1 MKKDIVIEIS
11 LIGLVTILAVLR
23 KNCNL
28 SDSAVNWTMNNS
40 EDFETIVKQ
49 ELNMSDTDLLRLLT
63 LCKKWED
70 GNNLDIF
77 GFRLG
82 E

>member
-1 MKKDIVIEIS
+1 
-11 LIGLVTILAVLR
+11 LFRLFIL
-23 KNCNL
+23 C
-28 SDSAVNWTMNNS
+28 
-40 EDFETIVKQ
+40 E
-49 ELNMSDTDLLRLLT
+49 
-63 LCKKWED
+63 KWQD

>member
-1 MKKDIVIEIS
+1 MNIS
-11 LIGLVTILAVLR
+11 LIGLVTMLAVLS

-28 SDSAVNWTMNNS
+28 SDSAINKVMSNNS
-40 EDFETIVKQ
+40 LFESVVKQ
-49 ELNMSDTDLLRLLT
+49 ELNMSDMDLFRLFI
-63 LCKKWED
+63 LCEKWED

>member
-1 MKKDIVIEIS
+1 MS

-28 SDSAVNWTMNNS
+28 SENAVVWTMNNS

-49 ELNMSDTDLLRLLT
+49 ELDMSDTDLLRLLT

-70 GNNLDIF
+70 GNDLEIF
-77 GFRLG
+77 SFELRK
-82 E
+82 

>member
-1 MKKDIVIEIS
+1 MKKDVS
-11 LIGLVTILAVLR
+11 LIGLVTMLAVLT
-23 KNCNL
+23 KNCKL
-28 SDSAVNWTMNNS
+28 SSDAVNKIMSNNS
-40 EDFETIVKQ
+40 LFESVVKQ
-49 ELNMSDTDLLRLLT
+49 ELNMSDMDLFRLLI
-63 LCKKWED
+63 LCEKWED

>member
-1 MKKDIVIEIS
+1 MNKNIS
-11 LIGLVTILAVLR
+11 LIGLVTMLAVLR

-28 SDSAVNWTMNNS
+28 SSNSVNEIMSNNS
-40 EDFETIVKQ
+40 LFESVVKQ
-49 ELNMSDTDLLRLLT
+49 ELNMSDMDLFRLLI
-63 LCKKWED
+63 LCEKWED

>member
-1 MKKDIVIEIS
+1 MNKNIS
-11 LIGLVTILAVLR
+11 LIGLVTMLAVLR

-28 SDSAVNWTMNNS
+28 SSDAVNKIMSNNS
-40 EDFETIVKQ
+40 LFESVVKQ
-49 ELNMSDTDLLRLLT
+49 ELNMSDMDLFRLFI
-63 LCKKWED
+63 LCEKWED

>member
-1 MKKDIVIEIS
+1 MKKDVS
-11 LIGLVTILAVLR
+11 LIGLVTMLAVLR

-28 SDSAVNWTMNNS
+28 SSDAVNKIMSNNS
-40 EDFETIVKQ
+40 LFESVVKH
-49 ELNMSDTDLLRLLT
+49 ELNMSDMDLFRLFI
-63 LCKKWED
+63 LCEKWED

>member
-1 MKKDIVIEIS
+1 MNKNIS
-11 LIGLVTILAVLR
+11 LIGLVTMLAVLR

-28 SDSAVNWTMNNS
+28 SENAVNDVMKNNS
-40 EDFETIVKQ
+40 SFETIVKQ
-49 ELNMSDTDLLRLLT
+49 ELNMSDMDLFKLLI
-63 LCKKWED
+63 LCEKWED
-70 GNNLDIF
+70 GKNLDIF

>member
-1 MKKDIVIEIS
+1 MKKDVS
-11 LIGLVTILAVLR
+11 LIGLVTMLAVLT

-28 SDSAVNWTMNNS
+28 SSDAVNKIMSNNS
-40 EDFETIVKQ
+40 SFESVVKQ
-49 ELNMSDTDLLRLLT
+49 ELNMSDMDLFRLFI
-63 LCKKWED
+63 LCEKWED

>member
-1 MKKDIVIEIS
+1 MNKNIS
-11 LIGLVTILAVLR
+11 LIGLVTVLAVLK

-28 SDSAVNWTMNNS
+28 SEGAINS
-40 EDFETIVKQ
+40 VMSGANFELVVKQ
-49 ELNMSDTDLLRLLT
+49 ELNMSDMDLFRLLI
-63 LCKKWED
+63 LCEKWED